1 MYNHLTHAERC
12 QIYALNKRGISVR
25 GIACDLQRSPSTIS
39 RELCR
44 NRGLRG
50 YRHEQAQRL
59 ATDRRHNS
67 SCIPSKMNESLE
79 QLIRDKLSIMQ
90 WSPEQISGWLKANPE
105 RGQAISHEWIYQY
118 IWADKR
124 AGGTLYKHLRHHG
137 KKYNKRK
144 HSKNG
149 RGMIPNRRD
158 ISERPA
164 IVEEKSRIGDWEGD
178 TIIGKNHRGVLLS
191 LVDRHSKVTLLARL
205 PAKKARLV
213 EQAITLRLQ
222 PFKEAVHTITF
233 DNGMEFANHQNIA
246 ENLNADC
253 FFATPYHSWERG
265 LNEHTNGLVRQY
277 FPKKT
282 NLAMLTHGNIA
293 KVQWLLNNR
302 PRKILNFKTPAEVFS
317 QALNLSNTHPV
328 ALRC

>member
-1 MYNHLTHAERC
+1 MYKHLTHAERC
-12 QIYALNKRGISVR
+12 QIYALNKRGISMR
-25 GIACDLQRSPSTIS
+25 LIADDLQRSPSTIS
-39 RELCR
+39 RELER

-59 ATDRRHNS
+59 ATNRRYQAN
-67 SCIPSKMNESLE
+67 CIPLKMNESLE
-79 QLIRDKLSIMQ
+79 RLIRDKLSIMQ
-90 WSPEQISGWLKANPE
+90 WSPEQISGWLKANPDQ
-105 RGQAISHEWIYQY
+105 GQSISHEWIYQY

-124 AGGTLYKHLRHHG
+124 AGGSLYKHLRHRG

-149 RGMIPNRRD
+149 RGMIPKRRD

-178 TIIGKNHRGVLLS
+178 TIIGKNHRGALLS

-205 PAKKARLV
+205 PAKKAGLV
-213 EQAITLRLQ
+213 EQAITHCLQ
-222 PFKEAVHTITF
+222 QFKEAVHTITF
-233 DNGMEFANHQNIA
+233 DNGMEFANHQNIS
-246 ENLNADC
+246 ENLDADC

-277 FPKKT
+277 FPKNT
-282 NLAMLTHGNIA
+282 NLAMLTHGNVA

-302 PRKILNFKTPAEVFS
+302 PRKILNFKTPAEVFK
-317 QALNLSNTHPV
+317 QALNISKTHAV
-328 ALRC
+328 ALHC